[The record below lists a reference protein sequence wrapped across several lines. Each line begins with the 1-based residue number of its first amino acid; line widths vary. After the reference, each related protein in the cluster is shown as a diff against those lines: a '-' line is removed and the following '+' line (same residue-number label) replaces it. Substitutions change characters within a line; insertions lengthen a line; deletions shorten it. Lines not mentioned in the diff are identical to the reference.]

1 MSIQL
6 LYRIKALEVKI
17 IEQEKRIIQLEANL
31 LELNQAREPMVIRK
45 PRGRPRGQ
53 TRDT

>member
-17 IEQEKRIIQLEANL
+17 IEQEKRIIQLE
-31 LELNQAREPMVIRK
+31 LNQAREPMVIRK